1 MLIAGVCGLATA
13 AVLAWRRATLE
24 PASYQPGT
32 FFGMIFL
39 GGLLA
44 PAVPA
49 ALLAGGDART
59 YVVPLVLAIAVLLG
73 IAACVRPGEEEWS
86 EDEERSR

>member
-1 MLIAGVCGLATA
+1 MLFAALCGLATA
-13 AVLAWRRATLE
+13 AVLAWRHATRE

-32 FFGMIFL
+32 FFGMLFL

-49 ALLAGGDART
+49 ALLTGGDART
-59 YVVPLVLAIAVLLG
+59 FVVPLVLAISVLVG
-73 IAACVRPGEEEWS
+73 IAACVRPGEEEWT
-86 EDEERSR
+86 EDEERMG